1 MTLSPAVK
9 VGVFVFIGLL
19 AFTIVAAFLTGYRMK
34 MAGYPITVIYSDSQG
49 LTQGS
54 EVRMAGVA
62 IGVVQKP
69 TLDRYQRAAVPL
81 LINQKYRIPKG
92 SKFVLRIGLLIGE
105 KYVDIVPDRSSREYL
120 QPGEKVAGTIP
131 PGLDDLLPQ
140 ARRVMSSL
148 EETTE
153 NLNKVI
159 TDASGAI
166 QNMSKVLGDPEIQ
179 IRLRQSLANVQSATA
194 RLDSAMARI
203 EETAGSVLGTA
214 RIVRGTVQIQQ
225 ANVCVAIENAKAASE
240 SLKAF
245 TGELEKLAEKGNIQQ
260 DLSAALEAARKSGES
275 LQRSTESLEKLV
287 TSPELQQ
294 DVRETVKGAKDAVQ
308 EARTVI
314 ERLGKVF
321 GKPPI
326 VTREE
331 IPTRRTNVEAL
342 YRTADNRFR
351 ATLATTVPLKESR
364 FVKLGIYDLGESN
377 EVIIQLGQP
386 IADKMDLRY
395 GLYASK
401 LGLGL
406 DYNLSEKLF
415 SSANLYGSEKTRLD
429 VEAAYRF
436 TDNWGVVVGVDDLLG
451 GNDVVLGVRLSD

>member
-1 MTLSPAVK
+1 MTC
-9 VGVFVFIGLL
+9 
-19 AFTIVAAFLTGYRMK
+19 
-34 MAGYPITVIYSDSQG
+34 
-49 LTQGS
+49 
-54 EVRMAGVA
+54 
-62 IGVVQKP
+62 
-69 TLDRYQRAAVPL
+69 
-81 LINQKYRIPKG
+81 
-92 SKFVLRIGLLIGE
+92 
-105 KYVDIVPDRSSREYL
+105 
-120 QPGEKVAGTIP
+120 
-131 PGLDDLLPQ
+131 
-140 ARRVMSSL
+140 L

-159 TDASGAI
+159 NDASGAI

>member
-62 IGVVQKP
+62 IGVVEKP

-81 LINQKYRIPKG
+81 LINQKYKIPKG

-105 KYVDIVPDRSSREYL
+105 KYVDIVPDRSSRVYL
-120 QPGEKVAGTIP
+120 RPGEKVAGTIP

-140 ARRVMSSL
+140 ARRVMTCL

-153 NLNKVI
+153 NLNKI
-159 TDASGAI
+159 INDAGGAI
-166 QNMSKVLGDPEIQ
+166 RNMSKVLGDPQIQ

-194 RLDSAMARI
+194 RLDSAMASI

-214 RIVRGTVQIQQ
+214 CIVRGTVQTQQ
-225 ANVCVAIENAKAASE
+225 ANVCDAIENAKAASE

-245 TGELEKLAEKGNIQQ
+245 TGELEKLAAKGNIQQ
-260 DLSAALEAARKSGES
+260 DLSATLEAARKSAES
-275 LQRSTESLEKLV
+275 LQRSTESLETLV

-314 ERLGKVF
+314 GRVGKVF
-321 GKPPI
+321 GKPTI

-331 IPTRRTNVEAL
+331 IPTRRTNVQGL
-342 YRTADNRFR
+342 YNNSDGQFNAI
-351 ATLATTVPLKESR
+351 LSTTVPMKNSR
-364 FVKLGIYDLGESN
+364 FVKLGLFDLGESN
-377 EVIIQLGQP
+377 GVIIEPGM
-386 IADKMDLRY
+386 AVGDKLDFRY

-401 LGLGL
+401 LAVGL
-406 DYNLSEKLF
+406 DYYPSDKVF
-415 SSANLYGSEKTRLD
+415 GSADFYDSQRPTLDIKATYG
-429 VEAAYRF
+429 F
-436 TDNWGVVVGVDDLLG
+436 TENWGLMLGVDSLLG
-451 GNDVVLGVRLSD
+451 DNDVVLGVRLSD